1 MLIIFPGTSHAYG
14 ANQEVENL
22 YPGFKNF
29 QKLVVG
35 RFQEEVGV
43 RVEEL
48 KDVKSV
54 QDAMLSSGR
63 ESCGAVGEVV
73 SFEVDPDTKQAILPP
88 ELLQKIEEK
97 FQEKSRPSGEI
108 GKRKRGEGVAE
119 LVSSDQSRQ

>member
-1 MLIIFPGTSHAYG
+1 
-14 ANQEVENL
+14 
-22 YPGFKNF
+22 
-29 QKLVVG
+29 VVG

-48 KDVKSV
+48 NDVKSV

-73 SFEVDPDTKQAILPP
+73 SFEVDPVTKRAILPS

-97 FQEKSRPSGEI
+97 SQEKLGPSGKI
-108 GKRKRGEGVAE
+108 QKRDEDGAKV
-119 LVSSDQSRQ
+119 VSPAQPSSQLRN

>member
-1 MLIIFPGTSHAYG
+1 M
-14 ANQEVENL
+14 
-22 YPGFKNF
+22 
-29 QKLVVG
+29 VG

-54 QDAMLSSGR
+54 QDAMRSSGR

-73 SFEVDPDTKQAILPP
+73 SFEVDPVTKRAILPS

-97 FQEKSRPSGEI
+97 SQEKLGPSGKI
-108 GKRKRGEGVAE
+108 QKRDEDGAKV
-119 LVSSDQSRQ
+119 VSPAQPSSQLRN